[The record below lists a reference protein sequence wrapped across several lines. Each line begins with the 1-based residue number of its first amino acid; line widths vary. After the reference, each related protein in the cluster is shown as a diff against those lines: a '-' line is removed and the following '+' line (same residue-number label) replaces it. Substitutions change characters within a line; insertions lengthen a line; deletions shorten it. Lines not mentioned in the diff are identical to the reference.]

1 VQTGLAKLDADK
13 AACARDLEQSWEVLG
28 EALQTVLRAHGVPD
42 GYELLK
48 NFTRGAK
55 IDAAALRAFVASLPL
70 PEAERTRLAALQPSG
85 YLGLAAE
92 LALDLPD

>member
-1 VQTGLAKLDADK
+1 
-13 AACARDLEQSWEVLG
+13 
-28 EALQTVLRAHGVPD
+28 
-42 GYELLK
+42 
-48 NFTRGAK
+48 
-55 IDAAALRAFVASLPL
+55 LRAFVASLPL